1 MAGVLHTRQ
10 DVWELS
16 VNTVAAAKS
25 QDWHPVLDGYARGVE
40 AMINRDAQLT
50 VDSWRWAAN
59 THGIPSG
66 TQPKPLWAQ
75 CAHATRF
82 FLPWHRAYLAWFEK
96 MVQHHI
102 GDDGWALPYW
112 DYSDPDRPE
121 TLQVPPEFRVPQRT
135 VNGTQVKNHL
145 YLKEFDRPGHPM
157 ASDVE
162 VVPAMSQRFFALRW
176 PRQGFG
182 GVDGPERQ
190 GGLLEDEPH
199 NYVHGD
205 IGGPTG
211 LMRSTTVAGRDPIFW
226 LHHANID
233 RLWEVWRK
241 LPGSVELMDQVGLPA
256 DTASEW
262 QSASF
267 TFGDTGATAVYSIDD
282 LVDTTAEPLNY
293 EYEVTELPQAQ
304 LAVVMANRNQL
315 GRGPMG
321 LDEDGPPAEDWDPV
335 AATADTTA
343 IGEGGAERALTFDP
357 RQLGLAPEMPSG
369 LIIELAGVRCP
380 VDCHNVYVVDVAAG
394 PDRPT
399 HRAGRFSTFG
409 LSGTPA
415 DEERSY
421 VVDATAAIPDLVA
434 DGWNGSEVVVRVLPE
449 TAGAGAGPEPQGIE
463 VQQITVYR
471 RR

>member
-1 MAGVLHTRQ
+1 M
-10 DVWELS
+10 
-16 VNTVAAAKS
+16 
-25 QDWHPVLDGYARGVE
+25 Y
-40 AMINRDAQLT
+40 
-50 VDSWRWAAN
+50 
-59 THGIPSG
+59 
-66 TQPKPLWAQ
+66 
-75 CAHATRF
+75 
-82 FLPWHRAYLAWFEK
+82 
-96 MVQHHI
+96 
-102 GDDGWALPYW
+102 
-112 DYSDPDRPE
+112 
-121 TLQVPPEFRVPQRT
+121 
-135 VNGTQVKNHL
+135 
-145 YLKEFDRPGHPM
+145 
-157 ASDVE
+157 
-162 VVPAMSQRFFALRW
+162 
-176 PRQGFG
+176 
-182 GVDGPERQ
+182 
-190 GGLLEDEPH
+190 
-199 NYVHGD
+199 
-205 IGGPTG
+205 
-211 LMRSTTVAGRDPIFW
+211 
-226 LHHANID
+226 
-233 RLWEVWRK
+233 
-241 LPGSVELMDQVGLPA
+241 QVGLPA

-282 LVDTTAEPLNY
+282 LVDTTAERLNY

-434 DGWNGSEVVVRVLPE
+434 DGWNGSEVVVRVLPD